1 VNEDRSKP
9 VLPNPDD
16 ADLRDAELRRR
27 VRRFAGW
34 LVVLVVVLALLTVGY
49 VLLYGRLLCDPDAPP
64 SVRSL
69 NPKVLAF
76 EVALWV
82 TVVLAVGIGL
92 NKFLRKRR

>member
-1 VNEDRSKP
+1 VNEFDSEP

-16 ADLRDAELRRR
+16 ADLRDAEVRRR
-27 VRRFAGW
+27 VRRFAFG
-34 LVVLVVVLALLTVGY
+34 LVLLVVVLGLLTVGY
-49 VLLYGRLLCDPDAPP
+49 VLLYGRLLRDPDAPP

-82 TVVLAVGIGL
+82 TVVLAVGFGL
-92 NKFLRKRR
+92 NRYLRRRR